1 MRMNVLLP
9 VIALLSF
16 CSPALAAKKPPEDG
30 SAPTKVHKSGS
41 QSAVS
46 AKHRALRNAR
56 YRRHHG
62 GSGGGF
68 DPETG
73 DGADF
78 CGSMAMPA
86 TQLREISRGF
96 SSYHA
101 GIDLMAPKGSPIR
114 AAAAG
119 TVIYAG
125 WYFAYGNIVDIQH
138 ADGVVTRYAHMT
150 GFAPGIQA
158 GEPVPADGIIGTVG
172 ATGRAHGTHVH
183 FEVRINGRPVNP
195 AAYLGLAGCSPQSR
209 PEPLQEA
216 RAPEPK

>member
-150 GFAPGIQA
+150 TSHRVSKPGSRCRPMALSARWALPA
-158 GEPVPADGIIGTVG
+158 GRTARMCI
-172 ATGRAHGTHVH
+172 
-183 FEVRINGRPVNP
+183 
-195 AAYLGLAGCSPQSR
+195 SR
-209 PEPLQEA
+209 FGSMVA
-216 RAPEPK
+216 R